1 MRTPRQ
7 VAGGMAVIVSS
18 TSSTTSSSNYPATI
32 PPEDVTDDCAKA
44 LFRAR
49 SYCCDVTS
57 SLSAATPQSGVYAN
71 LWHTSWVPRFHRLVI
86 NRVCGPSARKQL
98 PSISTDGALK
108 AGVTHVA
115 ATSSPD

>member
-1 MRTPRQ
+1 MRTPRL

-108 AGVTHVA
+108 AGGDACGGDVK
-115 ATSSPD
+115 P